1 MDYKWN
7 TYKIY
12 ESDEAWNLGKQELED
27 NIKVFESTYM
37 SMINSLEDFLRVT
50 KLHILINELIE
61 RVYCYPRR
69 FLDLDIKD
77 KKHKEMFDE
86 ALDIYSRILK
96 LTSDYQDYVLE
107 NKGKIEGFLETKDAS
122 FFRRYYEIIFN
133 KKDAKDSGKYF
144 KIYQGIRNEYQ
155 ELISNLDYKKLTIDG
170 EYVLVN
176 EENYSNLLLNDDRNV
191 RKQSFELLNETYL
204 EQADLIADLYIRKL
218 KNDIASS
225 RNKGYK
231 TLKEMKLVELELP
244 VSLIDNTIEAV
255 NKNLD
260 TSSWRRPGSPQTPF

>member
-77 KKHKEMFDE
+77 KKHKEMF
-86 ALDIYSRILK
+86 K
-96 LTSDYQDYVLE
+96 F
-107 NKGKIEGFLETKDAS
+107 IE
-122 FFRRYYEIIFN
+122 
-133 KKDAKDSGKYF
+133 
-144 KIYQGIRNEYQ
+144 
-155 ELISNLDYKKLTIDG
+155 
-170 EYVLVN
+170 V
-176 EENYSNLLLNDDRNV
+176 
-191 RKQSFELLNETYL
+191 
-204 EQADLIADLYIRKL
+204 
-218 KNDIASS
+218 
-225 RNKGYK
+225 
-231 TLKEMKLVELELP
+231 
-244 VSLIDNTIEAV
+244 
-255 NKNLD
+255 
-260 TSSWRRPGSPQTPF
+260 

>member
-1 MDYKWN
+1 M
-7 TYKIY
+7 
-12 ESDEAWNLGKQELED
+12 
-27 NIKVFESTYM
+27 
-37 SMINSLEDFLRVT
+37 
-50 KLHILINELIE
+50 
-61 RVYCYPRR
+61 
-69 FLDLDIKD
+69 
-77 KKHKEMFDE
+77 
-86 ALDIYSRILK
+86 
-96 LTSDYQDYVLE
+96 
-107 NKGKIEGFLETKDAS
+107 
-122 FFRRYYEIIFN
+122 
-133 KKDAKDSGKYF
+133 
-144 KIYQGIRNEYQ
+144 
-155 ELISNLDYKKLTIDG
+155 DYKKLTIDG

-260 TSSWRRPGSPQTPF
+260 IMNNYVSLKKS